1 MGVAIAYMKQL
12 EYVLLVRETLL
23 YVEIKLIVKPILTHF
38 L

>member
-1 MGVAIAYMKQL
+1 MRVTIAYMKQL
-12 EYVLLVRETLL
+12 EYALLVGETIL